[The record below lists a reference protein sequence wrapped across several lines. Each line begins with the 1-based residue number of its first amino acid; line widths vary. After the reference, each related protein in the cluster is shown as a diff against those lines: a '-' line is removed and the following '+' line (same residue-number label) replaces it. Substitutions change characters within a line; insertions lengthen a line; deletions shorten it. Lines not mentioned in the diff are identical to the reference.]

1 MRFLLTWFLLLP
13 LAHTVALG
21 EGETRPVPASNQPAG
36 KSWLGVWLNDTVD
49 GGAQVVALVPGG
61 PGQRA
66 GLQVGDILV
75 RADSVD
81 VTDQDRLRALLADL
95 KPGASLR
102 LTVLRG
108 GSPVDRVVLA
118 GARPARRAPRAAV
131 TFSTLPEPALFRVES
146 SLSVRTLGLRV
157 EQITPA
163 LRRHYGA
170 PEDAGVLVTGVDRG
184 KLADLAG
191 VEVGDVLV
199 ALNEREIVAVAQLSS
214 VLWEWNGDR
223 PLQATLVRAEQPR
236 QLLLAAES
244 PPGGGDSGLAGIA
257 RAPRAGRSAGSDV
270 EVERLRL
277 EIEQF
282 EFELARLKRRLA
294 ALERAAS
301 SAPP

>member
-1 MRFLLTWFLLLP
+1 MRYLLTWILLLP
-13 LAHTVALG
+13 LACAAALG
-21 EGETRPVPASNQPAG
+21 TDETHPSPARPAG

-75 RADSVD
+75 RADD
-81 VTDQDRLRALLADL
+81 VELTGQDRLRKLLADL

-118 GARPARRAPRAAV
+118 GSRPAPRAPRTSV
-131 TFSTLPEPALFRVES
+131 TSSRAPVPGLFRVES
-146 SLSVRTLGLRV
+146 PLLAETLGLRV
-157 EQITPA
+157 AEITPA

-170 PEDAGVLVTGVDRG
+170 PEDAGVLVTGIDRG

-199 ALNEREIVAVAQLSS
+199 ALDEREIVAAEQLSS
-214 VLWEWNGDR
+214 VVWEWNGGR
-223 PLQATLVRAEQPR
+223 PLQAFVVRAEQSR
-236 QLLLAAES
+236 QVVLSAGS
-244 PPGGGDSGLAGIA
+244 PPRAGESVLAGTA
-257 RAPRAGRSAGSDV
+257 VAPRARRSARSDV
-270 EVERLRL
+270 EAERLRL
-277 EIEQF
+277 EIEQL
-282 EFELARLKRRLA
+282 ELELARLKQRLA
-294 ALERAAS
+294 ALKRAAS
-301 SAPP
+301 SASP